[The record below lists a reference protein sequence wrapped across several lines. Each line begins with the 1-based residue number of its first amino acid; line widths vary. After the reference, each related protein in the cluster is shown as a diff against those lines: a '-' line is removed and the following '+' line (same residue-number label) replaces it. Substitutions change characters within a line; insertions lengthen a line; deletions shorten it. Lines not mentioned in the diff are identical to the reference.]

1 MSFKAG
7 LLLIC
12 CTSAL
17 LAVALAAPEEPG
29 QEGSQGLE
37 AEHWVVGV
45 PQGADRARR
54 LAEEHDLNFLG
65 EVIPETD
72 LYHFSAKDHRRKKR
86 SLTDIHQTLTDH
98 PGGPIEGVNVLNPL
112 DK

>member
-1 MSFKAG
+1 M
-7 LLLIC
+7 IC

-17 LAVALAAPEEPG
+17 LPVALAAPEEPG

-37 AEHWVVGV
+37 AGHSVVGV

-72 LYHFSAKDHRRKKR
+72 LYHFSAKDHRRNKR
-86 SLTDIHQTLTDH
+86 PYSNIHQTLTDH
-98 PGGPIEGVNVLNPL
+98 PGGPMF
-112 DK
+112 